1 MEDYLELGKIVKPQ
15 GVKGEIKVAVSGD
28 AFSRIKNVKTVV
40 IEEKEYRV
48 IGKKSVDNAVILS
61 LFGITDRNSAEILR
75 GKSVFVKK
83 DELKSLNENEFYIAD
98 LIGLNIIASDKE
110 IGTIKEIVSLK
121 TDVIYAETKDGKKLC
136 FPFLKKLN
144 PKIDA
149 TKKALLIDYNALKE
163 IVLYED

>member
-83 DELKSLNENEFYIAD
+83 DESPI
-98 LIGLNIIASDKE
+98 
-110 IGTIKEIVSLK
+110 
-121 TDVIYAETKDGKKLC
+121 
-136 FPFLKKLN
+136 
-144 PKIDA
+144 
-149 TKKALLIDYNALKE
+149 
-163 IVLYED
+163 